1 MRIADHLGKLSWT
14 LGDKALFL
22 MYGFGVRLWQISLL
36 PRSEFGLYGHLEVW
50 HALIFTLSEGL
61 ALTALIKFG
70 VEEEQRGSVN
80 RQTGLLHLATCIGAS
95 LLMASI
101 FLLFPAVP
109 QFFGEPRLSDVA
121 LYLPLYVLVTIPRSY
136 CLKFLLR
143 DLQMRALFFVNLTWF
158 ATMATATAIFELTSG
173 LRTFEDL
180 ALVHMVGALVS
191 SLHLLWVTREQL
203 VFRSKVQVNFKAILR
218 FGRNQA
224 GSMGLLSVGN
234 MLDRL
239 IIQKFFGTD
248 GVGLYATAHTFFRA
262 FDALR
267 DGMLGLVYPGAVQL
281 IARNDA
287 DVIRTFLGKAI
298 SFYLLV
304 NVALF
309 TALQIGLAD
318 FIIVGLLPEQYHSA
332 AGLFKV
338 LIIVALIHPFW
349 VSWTYAMARGDTDK
363 LLRFTIVATFAH
375 LTTSWLVGMSM
386 IQMLMPVP
394 TIAMHLVLNIL
405 GFAYLR
411 RHVHLTQYDLTRA
424 VPDSLRYVKKLVER
438 LRP

>member
-22 MYGFGVRLWQISLL
+22 VYGFVVRLWQISLL
-36 PRSEFGLYGHLEVW
+36 PRAEFGLYGHLEVW

-61 ALTALIKFG
+61 ALTAMIKFG
-70 VEEEQRGSVN
+70 VDEEQRGSVN
-80 RQTGLLHLATCIGAS
+80 KQTGLLHLATCIGAS
-95 LLMASI
+95 LLLASL

-121 LYLPLYVLVTIPRSY
+121 LYLPVYVLVTIPRSY
-136 CLKFLLR
+136 CLKFLYR
-143 DLQMRALFFVNLTWF
+143 DLQMRELFFVNLTWF
-158 ATMATATAIFELTSG
+158 ATMAGGTLVLELTRG
-173 LRTFEDL
+173 LRSFEDL
-180 ALVHMVGALVS
+180 ALVHIFGAIVS

-203 VFRSKVQVNFKAILR
+203 VFRSRVKANFRSILR
-218 FGRNQA
+218 FGVNQA
-224 GSMGLLSVGN
+224 GSVGLASVGN

-267 DGMLGLVYPGAVQL
+267 DGMTGVIYPGAVKL

-287 DVIRTFLGKAI
+287 EVIRSFMGKAI

-309 TALQIGLAD
+309 AALQLGLAD
-318 FIIVGLLPEQYHSA
+318 LIIIGLLPAQYHSA
-332 AGLFKV
+332 AVLFKV
-338 LIIVALIHPFW
+338 LIIVALIHPFS
-349 VSWTYAMARGDTDK
+349 VTLTYMIARGDTDK

-375 LTTSWLVGMSM
+375 LSTSWLVGMSM
-386 IQMLMPVP
+386 IQELMPLP
-394 TIAMHLVLNIL
+394 TIVLHLILNIL
-405 GFAYLR
+405 SFAYIRNYVRLT
-411 RHVHLTQYDLTRA
+411 RHDLTRA
-424 VPDSLRYVKKLVER
+424 LPDSLRYLKQLVER
-438 LRP
+438 PRT